1 MMRKE
6 ISSFERIGYQHGRRK
21 GAAMNTLIK
30 HRNGKLTDRQ
40 RTYIEEKLHKL
51 ERYLDG
57 IGDVTVDLAKV
68 QQRGAGE
75 VHIAQVTM
83 QTPQG
88 TILRAEER
96 DPDLFAAIDA
106 LHDSL
111 QRQVT
116 RYKDKH
122 YRRGKIRRMGG
133 EVLHASANGA
143 NADGAESSDGAN
155 GEIPHLVRTKTFAY
169 KPMYSDEA
177 IEQMELLGHNFFV
190 FTDAETNTV
199 NVVYRRRD
207 GNYGL
212 IVPDVS

>member
-1 MMRKE
+1 MDV
-6 ISSFERIGYQHGRRK
+6 Q
-21 GAAMNTLIK
+21 IK
-30 HRNGKLTDRQ
+30 SRNGKVTERQ
-40 RTYIEEKLHKL
+40 RSYIETKLHKL
-51 ERYLDG
+51 DRYLDG
-57 IGDVTVDLAKV
+57 IGDVVVDLSKV

-75 VHIAQVTM
+75 THIAQVTL

-96 DPDLFAAIDA
+96 DADLFAAIDS

-111 QRQVT
+111 QRQIT
-116 RYKDKH
+116 RFKDKH
-122 YRRGKIRRMGG
+122 FRRGKIRRQGG
-133 EVLHASANGA
+133 EMLTVGGDEGGA
-143 NADGAESSDGAN
+143 ALGDDTPQ
-155 GEIPHLVRTKTFAY
+155 IVRTKAFDY

-212 IVPDVS
+212 IVPEPA

>member
-1 MMRKE
+1 MDIQIR
-6 ISSFERIGYQHGRRK
+6 S
-21 GAAMNTLIK
+21 
-30 HRNGKLTDRQ
+30 RNGKVSERQ
-40 RTYIEEKLHKL
+40 RAYIEEKLHKL

-57 IGDVTVDLAKV
+57 IGDVVVDLARA
-68 QQRGAGE
+68 QLRGAGE
-75 VHIAQVTM
+75 THIAQVTL

-111 QRQVT
+111 QRQIT

-122 YRRGKIRRMGG
+122 YRRGKIRRQGG
-133 EVLHASANGA
+133 EMVTVGYEG
-143 NADGAESSDGAN
+143 GAEAATEDAPQ
-155 GEIPHLVRTKTFAY
+155 IVRTKTFAY

-190 FTDAETNTV
+190 FTDAETDLV

-212 IVPDVS
+212 IVPETA

>member
-1 MMRKE
+1 
-6 ISSFERIGYQHGRRK
+6 
-21 GAAMNTLIK
+21 MNIQIK
-30 HRNGKLTDRQ
+30 SRNGKVTEQQ

-57 IGDVTVDLAKV
+57 IGDVHIDLAHE
-68 QQRGAGE
+68 QQRGVGD
-75 VHIAQVTM
+75 VNIAQVTL
-83 QTPQG
+83 QTQQG

-96 DPDLFAAIDA
+96 DPELFAAIDS

-111 QRQVT
+111 QRQIT

-122 YRRGKIRRMGG
+122 FRRGKIRRQGG
-133 EVLHASANGA
+133 EVTHAQSNGYQRETE
-143 NADGAESSDGAN
+143 DDEREAEGQNSN
-155 GEIPHLVRTKTFAY
+155 GVPQLVKTKTFAY

-177 IEQMELLGHNFFV
+177 IEQMELLGHSFFV
-190 FTDAETNTV
+190 FTDADTNQV

-212 IVPDVS
+212 IVPETT